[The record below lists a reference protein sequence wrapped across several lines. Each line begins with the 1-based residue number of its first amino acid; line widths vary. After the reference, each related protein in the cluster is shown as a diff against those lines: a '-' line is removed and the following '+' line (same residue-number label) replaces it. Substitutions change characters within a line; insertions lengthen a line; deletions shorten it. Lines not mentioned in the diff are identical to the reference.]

1 MNDRY
6 TAVSSGFPSAVTLVE
21 RARATPF
28 GNDPELV
35 GLIDAA
41 LSAAREP
48 RELGHLYLA
57 RALANQGNGDPSISA
72 AAARAAIPHL
82 IAVGDAGSAAYA
94 SAIAAVWLD
103 QAREAA
109 AAIDCAVDALM
120 MLADVEL
127 AAIDAVRASLAMCG
141 FFSRLSAFDLAIGM
155 GERAFDGALEL
166 EGVPIDSVA
175 FTVGYVAAEGG
186 HVAASDEA
194 RARRLAM
201 ARRAVDWLLDHG
213 TNEVSRVISGGGLDA
228 EIRLAAD
235 EDVSGLHLD
244 DAASLYGD
252 AAPDLVAWHQLV
264 RGTLAARHGDP
275 ASAVELLVAAEPGL
289 RASGDY
295 HCLVRALQER
305 AAARAELG
313 DPAGAYADAVERSE
327 FTRRWQLD
335 HATQFAAQIARRVD
349 LTKSTSR
356 WRSTAEQLAH
366 DADWDATTGV
376 RSRRWFDDFL
386 DGLSHDDRPLSIVVL
401 DLDRFKSVNDTYGHA
416 VADAVLRRAGTVLS
430 EEVPTGTEVARFGGD
445 EFVIVFCDA
454 ERSDVEQ
461 VAEAIRW
468 RVAATEWGDLA
479 EGLDLTISG
488 GIAHGRANRA
498 LDVFSL
504 ADSALLEAKRTG
516 RNGIAVGDDAVG
528 AG

>member
-1 MNDRY
+1 
-6 TAVSSGFPSAVTLVE
+6 VSSGSISAIALVE

-28 GNDPELV
+28 GNDPALI
-35 GLIDAA
+35 GLIDRSLAT
-41 LSAAREP
+41 ARDP
-48 RELGHLYLA
+48 RELGYLYIA

-72 AAARAAIPHL
+72 ASARAAVPHL
-82 IAVGDAGSAAYA
+82 LAVGDVGSAAYA
-94 SAIAAVWLD
+94 SAVAAVWLD
-103 QAREAA
+103 QAREAGT
-109 AAIDCAVDALM
+109 AIDCAVDALM

-166 EGVPIDSVA
+166 DGVPIDSVA

-186 HVAASDEA
+186 HVAATDEA
-194 RARRLAM
+194 RERRLAT
-201 ARRAVDWLLDHG
+201 ARRAVDWLLDNG
-213 TNEVSRVISGGGLDA
+213 TNEVSRVISGEGLDA
-228 EIRLAAD
+228 EIRLAAGD
-235 EDVSGLHLD
+235 DVSELQLGA
-244 DAASLYGD
+244 AASLYEQ

-264 RGTLAARHGDP
+264 RGTVAARHGDP

-295 HCLVRALQER
+295 HCLVRALHER
-305 AAARAELG
+305 AEARAELG
-313 DPAGAYADAVERSE
+313 DAAGAYADAVERAE

-366 DADWDATTGV
+366 DADWDPTTGV

-386 DGLSHDDRPLSIVVL
+386 DRLTTEDRQLSILVL

-416 VADAVLRRAGTVLS
+416 AADAVLRRVGAVLN
-430 EEVPTGTEVARFGGD
+430 EEVGPDVDVARFGGD
-445 EFVIVFCDA
+445 EFVVVFCDA
-454 ERSDVEQ
+454 DHAHVEQ
-461 VAEAIRW
+461 VGEAIRW
-468 RVAATEWGDLA
+468 RVAATEWGDIA
-479 EGLDLTISG
+479 DGLDLTISG
-488 GIAHGRANRA
+488 GIAHGCSSSPI
-498 LDVFSL
+498 DVFSI
-504 ADSALLEAKRTG
+504 ADSALLEAKRSG
-516 RNGIAVGDDAVG
+516 RNSIAVGDDAVG
-528 AG
+528 AS